1 MARYWVGLDVHS
13 SSCAYAIQ
21 DSSGE
26 LIREGTFATTP
37 EGFAQFA
44 DGSGLPPRTPVGL
57 ETGTVAFFAARQLA
71 LLGFDPVVIDAHEV
85 RAKAHRPT
93 QKSDR
98 RDAFEICDGLR
109 RNIYRTIVYV
119 PPLSVCTLRETLSR
133 RRHFVRLKTAEV
145 NAAKRLLRS
154 TGRAG
159 EARSLGTRVAWDLLL
174 TRIGND
180 PSLLACVELHRQ
192 TWRHADD
199 QVQLLDERLG
209 DQAHGFSRPIE
220 LLRTI
225 PGVGRIV
232 ALTVVAVY
240 GDVSRFPSAKQAASY
255 AGLVPTTHQSGDRD
269 THGHITKR
277 GSSELR
283 AMLCEA
289 AQHARRK
296 EHPLHPFFAT
306 VCAKRGYKVAVV
318 SVAHRLARIIF
329 GMLRDA
335 KPFDERSAGVE
346 YGPFTHNRT
355 VDYRRATS

>member
-13 SSCAYAIQ
+13 SFCAYTVQ

-26 LIREGTFATTP
+26 IIKEGTFETTP
-37 EGFAQFA
+37 KGFARFA
-44 DGSGLPPRTPVGL
+44 SAVGLPAETPVGL
-57 ETGTVAFFAARQLA
+57 ETGTAAFFAARQLA
-71 LLGFDPVVIDAHEV
+71 LAGFNPVVIDAHEV
-85 RAKAHRPT
+85 RLKAQRPG

-119 PPLSVCTLRETLSR
+119 PPLSVSALRETLSR

-145 NAAKRLLRS
+145 NAAKRLLRT

-159 EARSLGTRVAWDLLL
+159 DARSLGTRMAWDLLI
-174 TRIGND
+174 TRIGDD

-192 TWRHADD
+192 TWRHADE
-199 QVQLLDERLG
+199 QVQLLDKRLE
-209 DQAHGFSRPIE
+209 DQAQEFSRSIE
-220 LLRTI
+220 LLCTI

-232 ALTVVAVY
+232 ALTAVAVY
-240 GDVSRFPSAKQAASY
+240 GDVSRFPGAKQAASY

-289 AQHARRK
+289 AQHARKK
-296 EHPLHPFFAT
+296 EHPLHPFFAS
-306 VCAKRGYKVAVV
+306 VCAKRGHKVAMV
-318 SVAHRLARIIF
+318 SIAHRLARMVF
-329 GMLRDA
+329 AMLRDA
-335 KPFDERSAGVE
+335 KPFDERVAGVE
-346 YGPFTHNRT
+346 YGPFTYNRT
-355 VDYRRATS
+355 VDYRRATG